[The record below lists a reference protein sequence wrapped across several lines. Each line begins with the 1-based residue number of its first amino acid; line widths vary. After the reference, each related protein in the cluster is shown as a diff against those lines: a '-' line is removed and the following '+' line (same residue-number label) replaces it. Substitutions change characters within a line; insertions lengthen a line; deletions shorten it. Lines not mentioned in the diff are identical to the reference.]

1 MKNNFTREVL
11 AKTKLKNKN
20 TKMVYEIISHK
31 QVTLL
36 CKNRSDVMEAEK
48 STNICVQGFVLFNI
62 DTFVLFRTGAI
73 GISIS
78 NSRINTTG
86 NIH

>member
-31 QVTLL
+31 QDTL

-62 DTFVLFRTGAI
+62 DTFVLYRTGAI